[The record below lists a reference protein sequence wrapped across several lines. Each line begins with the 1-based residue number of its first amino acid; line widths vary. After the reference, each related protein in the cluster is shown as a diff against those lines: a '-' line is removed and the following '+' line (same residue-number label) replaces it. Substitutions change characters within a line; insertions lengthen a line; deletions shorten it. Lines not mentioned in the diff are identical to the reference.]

1 MTGLGSVGEP
11 GAQDRIQHR
20 ETRIKNL
27 GESAGLR
34 TEDRGRRTA
43 SGSEEPTARRE
54 DTSALSTLNNQP
66 LVAPKP
72 GAGRSTRLRVSLLT
86 GGGDKPYALGMAAAL
101 TSEGMHLDFIGSDD
115 LAVPELLNDPL
126 VNFLNLRGDQRPEAS
141 RMAKAL
147 RVLGYY
153 VRLIRYAATARPK
166 LFHILWNNKFQ
177 LFDRTLLMLY
187 YRLLG
192 KKIAFTAHNVNAG
205 RRDLNDS
212 WLNRRS
218 LKIQYI
224 LSDHIFVHTDG
235 MKSELISEF
244 RVPER
249 KVSVIPFG
257 INNTVP
263 TTSLSGAAAKR
274 QLGVKSSDKTLLF
287 FGNIAP
293 YKGLEYL
300 IDAFEELSQKDG
312 HYRLIIV
319 GKPKGS
325 EDYWKQIHRG
335 ISRSRI
341 RDRVVERIEYIPDE
355 ETELFF
361 KAADVLILPY
371 AHVFQSGVLFLG
383 YSFGLP
389 AIASDV
395 GNLKE
400 EIIEGQTGFLFKPQD
415 SSDLASR
422 VDEYFKSELF
432 RNLESRRA
440 EIKAYANERYSW
452 DKVAAVT
459 TSVYSRLPNSNI

>member
-1 MTGLGSVGEP
+1 
-11 GAQDRIQHR
+11 
-20 ETRIKNL
+20 
-27 GESAGLR
+27 
-34 TEDRGRRTA
+34 
-43 SGSEEPTARRE
+43 
-54 DTSALSTLNNQP
+54 
-66 LVAPKP
+66 
-72 GAGRSTRLRVSLLT
+72 
-86 GGGDKPYALGMAAAL
+86 
-101 TSEGMHLDFIGSDD
+101 
-115 LAVPELLNDPL
+115 
-126 VNFLNLRGDQRPEAS
+126 
-141 RMAKAL
+141 
-147 RVLGYY
+147 
-153 VRLIRYAATARPK
+153 
-166 LFHILWNNKFQ
+166 LWNNKFQ
-177 LFDRTLLMLY
+177 FFDRTLLMVY

-192 KKIAFTAHNVNAG
+192 KKIVFTAHNVNAG

-224 LSDHIFVHTDG
+224 LSYHIFFHTDAI
-235 MKSELISEF
+235 KSELISEF

-459 TSVYSRLPNSNI
+459 TSVYSRLLNSNI